1 MLQNNTKTG
10 EKSGK
15 SRSVSFQNVPKLKS
29 GLNKGSK
36 GHGRKEIDRLFNE
49 INGEKLTLGKKC
61 VIM

>member
-10 EKSGK
+10 KKAGE

-29 GLNKGSK
+29 DLNKGSK

-49 INGEKLTLGKKC
+49 KNGGKLTLGKKC
-61 VIM
+61 VII

>member
-10 EKSGK
+10 EKAGK

-29 GLNKGSK
+29 GLNKGSE
-36 GHGRKEIDRLFNE
+36 GHGRKEIDRLFNKK
-49 INGEKLTLGKKC
+49 NGEKLTLGKKC